1 MNQEEQDRAAEAR
14 FNQRQAEREEILDGL
29 AKGIVDFSEMVRR
42 DTRRRMIHPDDGLAL
57 ERIIG
62 TSDLLEINFMDIG
75 RRAAKAIGRIQ
86 VRDLAGRV
94 REFGT
99 GFVVSPHLLLTNN
112 HVLPSADSTR
122 RSLLDLDFED
132 DETFKPRTP
141 AIFGLDPGRFFLTH
155 AALDFT
161 LVAIKSVSTD
171 GRVDLAG
178 YGFLPLIETRGK
190 VLVDEYVA
198 IIQHPGGATKKI
210 ALRNNKVVDVFDDF
224 IHYTTDTDKGASGSP
239 VFNDQWQ
246 VVGVHHAGVKKR
258 DSAGRVLAVDGTVWT
273 PNMGVDRIAYV
284 ANEGVR
290 LSSIMTHLRGV
301 LSDQA
306 LTIDQKTLLDEIFSE
321 PAPLQPAGPAHPLE
335 TAERDLEFFS
345 RIRGYVPTFLDVRVD
360 LPQLSPTQLADVA
373 RRVDGRGHMLE
384 YVNFSVVMSRSRRT
398 AYFTA
403 VNIDGKKKK
412 TIKRGRDVWY
422 FDPRLEREHQPGPD
436 LYERNDL
443 DRGHLVRRED
453 PVWGRS
459 AATANEDTFHF
470 TNCAPQHKHLNR
482 LSWLRLEDYILK
494 NAVANDLKVSVFT
507 GPVLRADDMAYRQVY
522 QIPAEF
528 WKVVVMVKPGKK
540 LSATAYLQTQKN
552 LIEDL
557 EFAYGA
563 YRTYQVPVARIEAI
577 TGLDFGPLR
586 NHDPLA
592 VLESTSPARV
602 IGGEDDILL

>member
-14 FNQRQAEREEILDGL
+14 FNQRQTEREENLEGL
-29 AKGIVDFSEMVRR
+29 GKGIIDFSEMVRR
-42 DTRRRMIHPDDGLAL
+42 DTRRQLIHPEDGLGL

-75 RRAAKAIGRIQ
+75 RRAARAIGRIQ

-99 GFVVSPHLLLTNN
+99 GFVVSPRLLLTNN
-112 HVLPSADSTR
+112 HVLPSADSAR

-141 AIFGLDPGRFFLTH
+141 AIFGLDPDHFFLTH
-155 AALDFT
+155 ASLDFT
-161 LVAIKSVSTD
+161 LVAIKPVSTD
-171 GRVDLAG
+171 GKSDLAG

-190 VLVDEYVA
+190 ILVDEYVA
-198 IIQHPGGATKKI
+198 IIQHPAGATKKI
-210 ALRNNKVVDVFDDF
+210 ALRNNKIVDVFDDF
-224 IHYTTDTDKGASGSP
+224 VHYTTDTDKGASGSP

-258 DSAGRVLAVDGTVWT
+258 DPAGRVLAVDGTVWT
-273 PNMGVDRIAYV
+273 PNMGVDRIAYE

-290 LSSIMTHLRGV
+290 LSSIMANLRGE
-301 LSDQA
+301 LSGEM
-306 LTIDQKTLLDEIFSE
+306 LTSGQKTLLDELFSE
-321 PAPLQPAGPAHPLE
+321 PAPIQPSGPIQPME
-335 TAERDLEFFS
+335 TAERELESFS
-345 RIRGYVPTFLDVRVD
+345 RIRGYAPTFLGVRVD
-360 LPQLSPTQLADVA
+360 LPQLSPAQMADVA
-373 RRVDGRGHMLE
+373 PRVDGRGNVLE

-412 TIKRGRDVWY
+412 SIKRGRDVWY

-436 LYERNDL
+436 LYALNDL

-459 AATANEDTFHF
+459 ATTANEDTFHF

-494 NAVANDLKVSVFT
+494 NAVAHELKVSVFT
-507 GPVLRADDMAYRQVY
+507 GPVLRADDMVYRQMY

-577 TGLDFGPLR
+577 TSLDFGSLR
-586 NHDPLA
+586 QHDPL
-592 VLESTSPARV
+592 VDLESTSPALV
-602 IGGEDDILL
+602 IGSPEDIRL